1 MLLLDAISERALKM
15 LRLHHTLDFLKKV
28 EETLT
33 NTLIFNQRN
42 KFTHFHADDSK
53 LQKFY

>member
-42 KFTHFHADDSK
+42 KFTHFHADDSE